1 MRIFIISCGTLGTIP
16 KERFLPN
23 DKFCFGIIYQFA
35 AMKELIN
42 YLLQFAPLNEQ
53 QIDLIESKGIFKE
66 IKKDGYFQEAGK
78 IPREVA
84 FLTEGITRICYYN
97 NKGDEITK
105 YFIDENNLIVD
116 INSYNRNIPSSG
128 YIQAITDCKFIV
140 FSREAMKELS
150 MTILIWDD
158 IINKIINKALL
169 EKVNKISPMLAEDA
183 TERYQNFFTQ
193 FPTLANRIPLSYL
206 ASYLGI
212 TQSSLSRIR
221 KNISR

>member
-1 MRIFIISCGTLGTIP
+1 LRIFIISCGTLGTIP

-23 DKFCFGIIYQFA
+23 DKLCFGIIYQFA

-116 INSYNRNIPSSG
+116 INSYNQNIPSSG
-128 YIQAITDCKFIV
+128 YIQAITDCKLIV
-140 FSREAMKELS
+140 FSKEAMKELS